1 MPSTS
6 NIVNRQHIKNAR
18 SSFKKQLRK
27 NYVQNWLKTH
37 SNSSE
42 GSREK
47 FTHKEIKNDY
57 LLKDYLKTIRNPA
70 HRIHVSITKLRQG
83 VHSLRIQTGKYENKG
98 ASIPVEERTCLICKR
113 NCIEDERH
121 FLMYCQE
128 YDDIRHEL
136 HSLIY
141 NNDPFF
147 ANLSDDDKIRYLL
160 TLDKENTSKI
170 VGKYI
175 HLMFQKRKIILESK
189 LCN

>member
-1 MPSTS
+1 M
-6 NIVNRQHIKNAR
+6 HI
-18 SSFKKQLRK
+18 
-27 NYVQNWLKTH
+27 
-37 SNSSE
+37 
-42 GSREK
+42 
-47 FTHKEIKNDY
+47 EIKNDY
-57 LLKDYLKTIRNPA
+57 HLEDYLKTIRNPA
-70 HRIHVSITKLRQG
+70 HRISITKLRLR

-113 NCIEDERH
+113 NFIEDEQH

-147 ANLSDDDKIRYLL
+147 ANLSDDDKSRYLL

-170 VGKYI
+170 VGK
-175 HLMFQKRKIILESK
+175 QGCS
-189 LCN
+189 